1 MTSGLFLLASF
12 GYPVHIGTTP
22 WSLLWIVPLLGS
34 IAIVYKATKVSTIV
48 PKRFAREVCGLFGSI
63 LVFIV
68 IAALILV
75 AIAWIVNDKLP
86 VS

>member
-1 MTSGLFLLASF
+1 
-12 GYPVHIGTTP
+12 
-22 WSLLWIVPLLGS
+22 
-34 IAIVYKATKVSTIV
+34 
-48 PKRFAREVCGLFGSI
+48 LFGSI